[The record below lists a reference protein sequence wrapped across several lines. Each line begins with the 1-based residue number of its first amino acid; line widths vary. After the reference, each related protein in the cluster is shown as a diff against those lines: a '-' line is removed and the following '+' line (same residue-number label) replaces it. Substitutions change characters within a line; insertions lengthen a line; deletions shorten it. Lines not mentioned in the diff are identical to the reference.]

1 MRVFIVVIMNA
12 TNSGNAKNLDSKS
25 LDLALTSLAIRLAEN
40 RAAPVEF
47 VICGGSALILT
58 GIIPRTTKDVDVVAM
73 IRGGVLYSPDPLPE
87 DLQKAS
93 AEVAEDL
100 GLAKN
105 WLNNG
110 PSTGE
115 GGLFQMG
122 LPAGFVNRLKS
133 KTYSSLLTV
142 HFIDRI
148 DQIHFKL
155 YAAVDRGG
163 YHIEDLRML
172 APSADELETAARWT
186 ITHDVSEGYAMV
198 LKDLLRKL
206 GYEQVAK
213 RI

>member
-1 MRVFIVVIMNA
+1 MTTI
-12 TNSGNAKNLDSKS
+12 NSSNEKSLDSKS
-25 LDLALTSLAIRLAEN
+25 LDLALASLAIRLAEN
-40 RAAPVEF
+40 QASPVEF

-58 GIIPRTTKDVDVVAM
+58 GMIPRTTKDVDVVAM

-100 GLAKN
+100 GLANN

-110 PSTGE
+110 PSKGD

-142 HFIDRI
+142 HFIDRV

-172 APSADELETAARWT
+172 APSVDELETAARWT
-186 ITHDVSEGYAMV
+186 MTHDVSKGFAMV

-206 GYEQVAK
+206 GYENVAEQL
-213 RI
+213 